1 MAYNLFLQ
9 GRPWRDDPG
18 VRPRR
23 WVGDL
28 MVGLRLDFPGTRG
41 REHGPWFVQFHATRR
56 TAEFR
61 APGPVPRHTVGSLTL
76 RVDF

>member
-1 MAYNLFLQ
+1 
-9 GRPWRDDPG
+9 
-18 VRPRR
+18 
-23 WVGDL
+23 